1 MGSLLC
7 MGAGGHADARVNFHL
22 PNRVLVVHIRRR
34 THLVSNAMRAKSPE
48 RTDCE
53 AAIVPLCLPNDI
65 SGAPPPLSH
74 PTGIHAEY
82 SLEHTDETAMTG
94 TASYDTTK
102 ALTNAEMLSAYPE
115 VRVLANR
122 DITLQD
128 GLDGIKSFFMYV
140 LEWTHSIP
148 DFINLNN
155 DDKNLLMESS
165 WCDLCILQFAANNQ
179 TASTIFQFG
188 NGLPFSVQ
196 QIEDQTLRC
205 LVDSVRNEILS
216 WLRKMNIDL
225 VEIAH
230 IKALL
235 LFNTG
240 EPMV

>member
-1 MGSLLC
+1 MGVLLHTC
-7 MGAGGHADARVNFHL
+7 MHADARVNFHL

-65 SGAPPPLSH
+65 YGAPPPLSH
-74 PTGIHAEY
+74 LN

-102 ALTNAEMLSAYPE
+102 ALINAEMLSAYPE

-216 WLRKMNIDL
+216 WLQKMNIDL
-225 VEIAH
+225 VELAH